1 MQWFIC
7 YLFILLTESRLGR
20 KDKEREKKKKRQK
33 NCLLMFTFVSSVW
46 TSLRAN
52 GQAWCCK
59 AAWEREYG
67 SERLNASWSNPQM
80 KAACSVFRMHFV
92 WFISFMICTCMS
104 FPMCNNFHFYGDTFC
119 FHYYLTRLISKAS
132 FSALG
137 RVQLPQDCQI
147 RLSLVAP
154 PPHTHTHT
162 LGFTPP
168 VHHYCMRRASF
179 WKLRFFWP

>member
-7 YLFILLTESRLGR
+7 YYLFILLTESRVGWV
-20 KDKEREKKKKRQK
+20 EKRTRQN
-33 NCLLMFTFVSSVW
+33 NCLLMFTFVSSAW

-67 SERLNASWSNPQM
+67 SERLNASRSNPQM

-92 WFISFMICTCMS
+92 WFFSFMICTCMS

-119 FHYYLTRLISKAS
+119 FHDYLTRLISKAS

-154 PPHTHTHT
+154 PPHTH
-162 LGFTPP
+162 
-168 VHHYCMRRASF
+168 S
-179 WKLRFFWP
+179 